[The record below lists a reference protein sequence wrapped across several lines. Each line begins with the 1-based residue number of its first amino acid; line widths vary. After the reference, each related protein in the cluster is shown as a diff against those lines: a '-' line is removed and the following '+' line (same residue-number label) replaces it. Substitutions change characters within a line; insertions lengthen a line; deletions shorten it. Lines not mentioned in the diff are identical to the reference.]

1 MLVDAAAHASGASK
15 RLISPSYLLRWQSGK
30 NTKYEIRAVDKKM
43 QTERNKAKQKNSIE
57 DRVHREAILF
67 SEINCVATA
76 SPYQIACAAQF
87 PKLSSLAAGAS
98 S

>member
-1 MLVDAAAHASGASK
+1 MLLDAAVHASGASK
-15 RLISPSYLLRWQSGK
+15 KLISPSYLLRWQSGK
-30 NTKYEIRAVDKKM
+30 KYEIRAVDKKNANGKK
-43 QTERNKAKQKNSIE
+43 QSKAKNSTE
-57 DRVHREAILF
+57 DRVHREVILF

-87 PKLSSLAAGAS
+87 RKLSSLAAAAS

>member
-1 MLVDAAAHASGASK
+1 MLVDAAFHASGASQK
-15 RLISPSYLLRWQSGK
+15 LISSPSYLLRRQSEK
-30 NTKYEIRAVDKKM
+30 IRNTGSR
-43 QTERNKAKQKNSIE
+43 QKNANGKTKQSKYSTK

-87 PKLSSLAAGAS
+87 PKLSSLAAAAS
-98 S
+98 P